1 MSAQTKQE
9 EPYSRVQR
17 WTARNG
23 LRIYRIRHQ
32 PYPYLSGYVYLIV
45 GKDFPPTM
53 FDAGSGEGTSFRGI
67 LEGLEI
73 VRAKWE
79 EKFDPKQIEDIII
92 SHAHIDHFGG
102 TCLLKEK
109 TGAKIHAHLYDV
121 PVIECYKERTT
132 IAGAGHRNFLHT
144 CGMSEEQIEPVLK
157 VFGYVPERVSSV
169 RIDSV
174 LEDGDKINGLEV
186 LHFPGHSAGHIGLRV
201 GEYLLTG
208 DLILS
213 QTLTQNWPAT
223 FFPFCGFAR
232 TVESMKKLSQLTKS
246 PDPPQMLLP
255 GHEDPIPKI
264 QQRIDMVKKS
274 EDRRNNRLMRLLNES
289 KEGMTINEL
298 AKMMFWTAH
307 INRTF
312 FALAD
317 VAARLEYLMLCGS
330 VSAVNY
336 EVLFPGA
343 TVLRWRLSK

>member
-1 MSAQTKQE
+1 
-9 EPYSRVQR
+9 
-17 WTARNG
+17 
-23 LRIYRIRHQ
+23 
-32 PYPYLSGYVYLIV
+32 
-45 GKDFPPTM
+45 
-53 FDAGSGEGTSFRGI
+53 
-67 LEGLEI
+67 
-73 VRAKWE
+73 
-79 EKFDPKQIEDIII
+79 
-92 SHAHIDHFGG
+92 
-102 TCLLKEK
+102 
-109 TGAKIHAHLYDV
+109 
-121 PVIECYKERTT
+121 
-132 IAGAGHRNFLHT
+132 
-144 CGMSEEQIEPVLK
+144 MSEEQIEPVLK

-317 VAARLEYLMLCGS
+317 VAARLEYSCFAVPFRLLITKFSFRARPFCAGDFQVEVIKPLDSPRCGELYIIPPHCI
-330 VSAVNY
+330 VNT
-336 EVLFPGA
+336 A
-343 TVLRWRLSK
+343 LRGKMCC